1 MRAALNSTLSA
12 SFNSLI
18 LVLFGLIIARCLCLP
33 TLGGILEKYPTDIH
47 EYAESVKWEMCQ
59 QRFSSVEELGRAICG
74 KRAGS
79 DGGQSHNLER
89 PEATALFLSAL
100 QSDVLNPLQI
110 PAALE
115 SMGFTVE
122 VAKDLKDAIFKLGK
136 GVANLM
142 EKARKNAKQP
152 PDLAESAG
160 IGLVNAEDGD
170 LAASD
175 FLKKTKEVMEILR
188 KSKCTHFRPQQ
199 QELDAPRKQMALDH
213 LNDALVNFL
222 IILERHNIASRK
234 WLVDLLDSR
243 QGVEI
248 IFNYLAHSHFS
259 SNDLGY
265 TGWQWLERL
274 HLTNQMSAVD
284 RRFDGSVF
292 SPKNW
297 KEAPVQFLYL
307 TSLTNLQATV
317 NSGGY
322 QGEMKHLL
330 GFLAEQIDDVSKPSG
345 EISITSPPIMK
356 ILSLKVLHSMVR
368 FLGRYHLGLSV
379 MEQATIPTSK
389 WPKEVEAQQF
399 QNLDSLIMFFSG
411 VIKSVY
417 FQHGQSMQE
426 LVSYWNLD
434 DPVPMIYL
442 SDIQEIAD
450 QPMTPTLVGQKMAR
464 YQESPDQLR
473 YFGPM
478 MNKFANTLRDT
489 PNPKEARD
497 PLDRLKPI
505 VFLDS

>member
-1 MRAALNSTLSA
+1 
-12 SFNSLI
+12 
-18 LVLFGLIIARCLCLP
+18 
-33 TLGGILEKYPTDIH
+33 
-47 EYAESVKWEMCQ
+47 
-59 QRFSSVEELGRAICG
+59 
-74 KRAGS
+74 
-79 DGGQSHNLER
+79 
-89 PEATALFLSAL
+89 
-100 QSDVLNPLQI
+100 
-110 PAALE
+110 
-115 SMGFTVE
+115 MGFTVE

-188 KSKCTHFRPQQ
+188 KSKCTYLRPQQ

-222 IILERHNIASRK
+222 MILERHNIASRK

-248 IFNYLAHSHFS
+248 IFNYLARRFPGLRDDIDVPNAYLITDFKKALLESPFTAELQGLFKY
-259 SNDLGY
+259 LGY